1 MPLKDTNKTVVLV
14 LDANQRSALAV
25 SRSIGA
31 LENTRVITAD
41 SMEDALAANSR
52 FSHLYLQ
59 CPSAKNS
66 PDAFINWL
74 SEVILKYSIN
84 LLLPV
89 TEITSQLILIYKD
102 KIPNVE
108 LPFASYQQVMNIAN
122 KVKITKVA
130 PELNIPVPGSKF
142 YACAEELDVNN
153 QIYPCVLKPALS
165 HIFEN
170 NRWVSTQVRI
180 LQSVLDLKKALD
192 NDKYLV
198 THEFMIQEFIPG
210 HGAGIFCFY
219 DKGEPK
225 AFFAHRR
232 IREKPPWG
240 GVSVL
245 SESIEIDERLKDYA
259 QSLLNKVKWHGV
271 AMVEFRIDPAG
282 QPYLM
287 EVNTRFWGSLQLS
300 IDSGVN
306 FPRWVYSSQMKT
318 APPIE
323 EEYRKGVRLR
333 WLLGD
338 VDGLYIY
345 LKSGRYTVVEKIT
358 RCIQFVMIRP
368 FKTKHEINRFLDIK
382 PALFE
387 FKAYIRQFVNE

>member
-1 MPLKDTNKTVVLV
+1 MSLNDTGNTVVLV

-25 SRSIGA
+25 TRSIGL
-31 LENTRVITAD
+31 LENTRIITAD
-41 SMEDALAANSR
+41 AMGNALAANSR

-59 CPSAKNS
+59 CPSAKKN
-66 PDAFINWL
+66 PDIFVNWL
-74 SEVILKYSIN
+74 SEVIVKYSIN

-89 TEITSQLILIYKD
+89 TEITSQLILICKD

-122 KVKITKVA
+122 KAKITKLA

-142 YACAEELDVNN
+142 YSCAEELDVNN
-153 QIYPCVLKPALS
+153 QKFPCVLKPSLS

-170 NRWVSTQVRI
+170 NRWISTQVRI
-180 LQSVLDLKKALD
+180 LQSTRDLKEALD
-192 NDKYLV
+192 NDKYLA

-225 AFFAHRR
+225 VFFAHRR

-245 SESIEIDERLKDYA
+245 SESIAIDESLKNYA
-259 QSLLNKVKWHGV
+259 QSLLSNAKWHGV
-271 AMVEFRIDPAG
+271 AMVEFRVDTAG
-282 QPYLM
+282 KPYLM
-287 EVNTRFWGSLQLS
+287 EVNTRFWGSLQLA

-306 FPRWVYSSQMKT
+306 FPHWVYSSQMKT
-318 APPIE
+318 AAPIA

-338 VDGLYIY
+338 IDGLFIY
-345 LKSGRYTVVEKIT
+345 LKSERYTLVDKIT
-358 RCIQFVMIRP
+358 RCMQFLMIRP
-368 FKTKHEINRFLDIK
+368 LRTKHEINRFLDIK

-387 FKAYIRQFVNE
+387 FKVYIRQFIQ